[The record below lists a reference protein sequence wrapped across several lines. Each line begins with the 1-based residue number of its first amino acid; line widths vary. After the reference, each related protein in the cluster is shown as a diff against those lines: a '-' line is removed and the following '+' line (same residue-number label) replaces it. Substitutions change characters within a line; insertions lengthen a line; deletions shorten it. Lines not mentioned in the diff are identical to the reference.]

1 MDNNGYTPRARIG
14 LIIPSSNRMVEPH
27 ATRYLPFDV
36 ACHVTRLQMTGP
48 HFMALEKL
56 LPKVTQAA
64 EYLKDAKCAP
74 IIFHCTANSMS
85 DGMKGENLIK
95 ESIEKVTNM
104 PAATTASATM
114 AAFEFFGA
122 KNVVLLSPYPRKSH
136 QHELEFLAQV
146 GCKIVG
152 EKNLNLNGSD
162 AYCSMPASAWLDAVL
177 KMKNDDADIYF
188 ISCANIQ
195 ALDQLEQIE
204 QALGAPVVTSNQLVL
219 WRALR
224 MAGVND
230 TIPGFGKL
238 AA

>member
-1 MDNNGYTPRARIG
+1 MSINGYTPRARIG

-27 ATRYLPFDV
+27 ATRYLPSDV

-56 LPKVTQAA
+56 LPKVTKAA

-74 IIFHCTANSMS
+74 IIFHCTANSIS

-122 KNVVLLSPYPRKSH
+122 KNVVLVSPYSRKSH

-152 EKNLNLNGSD
+152 EK
-162 AYCSMPASAWLDAVL
+162 
-177 KMKNDDADIYF
+177 I
-188 ISCANIQ
+188 
-195 ALDQLEQIE
+195 
-204 QALGAPVVTSNQLVL
+204 
-219 WRALR
+219 
-224 MAGVND
+224 
-230 TIPGFGKL
+230 
-238 AA
+238 